1 MRLDMFLK
9 VSRLVKRRPV
19 AKEACDNG
27 RIGLNGKPGKPGSLV
42 KPGDIISLDYGP
54 RVVTAVILEIPP
66 GPVPKSAAA
75 ALYRVVSDAR
85 AAGRAVEGLDDK
97 EE

>member
-27 RIGLNGKPGKPGSLV
+27 RISLNGKPGKAGSLV
-42 KPGDIISLDYGP
+42 KLGDIISLDYGP
-54 RVVTAVILEIPP
+54 RVVTAEILDIPP

-75 ALYRVVSDAR
+75 ALYRVVSDAHAVGR
-85 AAGRAVEGLDDK
+85 AAEWLDDK